1 VSGKPWIPP
10 SLECFPDL
18 IRESGSE
25 SQTEVCATS
34 GYHSDVSTPAKLPKH
49 ASSFASLDPALRRGR
64 HLKFERRV
72 TFLALAAGFPAV
84 ALCAW
89 LLWYGGYSG
98 RLQWTIDLFLV
109 LIWLGIASSL
119 KQRIVRPLQT
129 LSNILAAIREGDYS
143 IRGRRAELGDA
154 LGEVMLEVN
163 DLGQTLREQRLGALE
178 ATALLR
184 TVMAEIDVAVFAFDG
199 EQRLRLVN
207 RAGQKLLAQPAKR
220 LLGRTSSELG
230 LAPCLERA
238 VGDGPHTMQLVFP
251 GGVGRWDI
259 RRSTFREGGAQ
270 HQLLVLTDLSRT
282 LREEE
287 RTAWQRLLRVLGHEL
302 NNSLA
307 PIKSVAGS
315 LADLLS
321 RQPRPADLSDDMQR
335 GLEVISSRADSLARF
350 VESYSK
356 LARLPQPRFEPLDI
370 GALVQRV
377 ASLETRLPVK
387 VLSGPESVVQ
397 GDNVQLEQ
405 MLINLLRNAVDA
417 SLETSGGVEIG
428 WAQTNGNIEVWIKDE
443 GLGLANTANLFV
455 PFFTTKANGSGIG
468 LVLSRQIAEAHGGT
482 LTLENRQRTRGCEA
496 LLRLPL

>member
-1 VSGKPWIPP
+1 MNTLPK
-10 SLECFPDL
+10 
-18 IRESGSE
+18 
-25 SQTEVCATS
+25 
-34 GYHSDVSTPAKLPKH
+34 PAKH
-49 ASSFASLDPALRRGR
+49 TSTIASLDPALRRGGR
-64 HLKFERRV
+64 LKFEKRV

-84 ALCAW
+84 FLSAL
-89 LLWYGGYSG
+89 LLWYDNYSA
-98 RLQWTIDLFLV
+98 RVQWTVDLFLV
-109 LIWLGIASSL
+109 IFWLSIAFNL

-143 IRGRRAELGDA
+143 IRGRRAAVGDA

-163 DLGQTLREQRLGALE
+163 DLGQTLREQRIGALE

-199 EQRLRLVN
+199 AQRLRLVN
-207 RAGQKLLAQPAKR
+207 RAGERLLAQPSNR

-230 LAPCLERA
+230 LAACFNHEEGER
-238 VGDGPHTMQLVFP
+238 PHTMQMVFP
-251 GGVGRWDI
+251 GAFGRWDI

-270 HQLLVLTDLSRT
+270 HQLLVLTDLSQT

-315 LADLLS
+315 LADLLRS
-321 RQPRPADLSDDMQR
+321 QPRPADWGDDMHR
-335 GLEVISSRADSLARF
+335 GLEVISARADSLARF

-356 LARLPQPRFEPLDI
+356 LARLPQPRFEPLNI
-370 GALVQRV
+370 GLLVQRV
-377 ASLETRLPVK
+377 VSLETRLPVK
-387 VLSGPESVVQ
+387 VTAGPELMIK
-397 GDNVQLEQ
+397 GDDAQLEQ
-405 MLINLLRNAVDA
+405 LLINLVRNAVDA
-417 SLETSGGVEIG
+417 SIETKGGVGIG
-428 WAQTNGNIEVWIKDE
+428 WAQSNGQVEVCIRDE
-443 GLGLANTANLFV
+443 GPGLANTANLFV
-455 PFFTTKANGSGIG
+455 PFFTTKTKGSGIG

-482 LTLENRQRTRGCEA
+482 LTLENRPGMRGCEA

>member
-1 VSGKPWIPP
+1 M
-10 SLECFPDL
+10 
-18 IRESGSE
+18 
-25 SQTEVCATS
+25 
-34 GYHSDVSTPAKLPKH
+34 STPAKLPKP
-49 ASSFASLDPALRRGR
+49 SSTFASLDPALRRGGR
-64 HLKFERRV
+64 LKFEKRV
-72 TFLALAAGFPAV
+72 TLLALAAGFPAV
-84 ALCAW
+84 ALCAL
-89 LLWYGGYSG
+89 LLWLDSYSG
-98 RLQWTIDLFLV
+98 RMQWTIDLFLV
-109 LIWLGIASSL
+109 LIWLGVAFNL

-143 IRGRRAELGDA
+143 IRGRRAATGDA

-207 RAGQKLLAQPAKR
+207 RAGEKLLAQPATR

-230 LAPCLERA
+230 LAACLNRDN
-238 VGDGPHTMQLVFP
+238 GDGSHIMQMVFP

-270 HQLLVLTDLSRT
+270 HQLLVLTDLSQT

-315 LADLLS
+315 LADLLG
-321 RQPRPADLSDDMQR
+321 RQPRPADWGDDMQR

-356 LARLPQPRFEPLDI
+356 LARLPQPRFEPLNI
-370 GALVQRV
+370 GALVRRV
-377 ASLETRLPVK
+377 ASLETRLPVN
-387 VLSGPESVVQ
+387 VVAGPEVVVRA
-397 GDNVQLEQ
+397 DNVQLEQ
-405 MLINLLRNAVDA
+405 LLINLVRNAVDA
-417 SLETSGGVEIG
+417 SMETRGAVEVG
-428 WAQTNGNIEVWIKDE
+428 WSPNNGQVEVWISDE
-443 GLGLANTANLFV
+443 GPGLANTANLFV

-482 LTLENRQRTRGCEA
+482 LTLENRPDQRGCEA

>member
-1 VSGKPWIPP
+1 M
-10 SLECFPDL
+10 
-18 IRESGSE
+18 
-25 SQTEVCATS
+25 
-34 GYHSDVSTPAKLPKH
+34 PA
-49 ASSFASLDPALRRGR
+49 LDPALRRGGR
-64 HLKFERRV
+64 MKFERRV

-84 ALCAW
+84 LLCAL
-89 LLWYGGYSG
+89 LLWYDDYSA
-98 RLQWTIDLFLV
+98 RVQWTVDLFLT
-109 LIWLGIASSL
+109 LFWLGVALNL

-143 IRGRRAELGDA
+143 IRGRRATEGDA

-199 EQRLRLVN
+199 EKRLRLVN
-207 RAGQKLLAQPAKR
+207 RAGERLLAQPATR

-230 LAPCLERA
+230 LAACLDREN
-238 VGDGPHTMQLVFP
+238 GEGPHTMQMVFP

-270 HQLLVLTDLSRT
+270 HQLLVLTDLSQT

-287 RTAWQRLLRVLGHEL
+287 RIAWQRLLRVLGHEL

-315 LADLLS
+315 LAYLLG
-321 RQPRPADLSDDMQR
+321 RQPRPADWDDDMQR

-350 VESYSK
+350 VESYSQ

-370 GALVQRV
+370 GALVRRV
-377 ASLETRLPVK
+377 ASLETRLPVH
-387 VLSGPESVVQ
+387 VVPGPELVIN
-397 GDNVQLEQ
+397 GDDVQLEQ
-405 MLINLLRNAVDA
+405 LLINLVRNAVDA
-417 SLETSGGVEIG
+417 SMETRGGVRVG
-428 WAQTNGNIEVWIKDE
+428 WNQNNGQIEVWISDE
-443 GLGLANTANLFV
+443 GPGLANTANLFV
-455 PFFTTKANGSGIG
+455 PFFTTKAKGSGIG

-482 LTLENRQRTRGCEA
+482 LTLENRPGLRGCQA
-496 LLRLPL
+496 MLRLPL

>member
-1 VSGKPWIPP
+1 M
-10 SLECFPDL
+10 
-18 IRESGSE
+18 
-25 SQTEVCATS
+25 
-34 GYHSDVSTPAKLPKH
+34 
-49 ASSFASLDPALRRGR
+49 
-64 HLKFERRV
+64 KFERRV

-84 ALCAW
+84 VLCAV
-89 LLWYGGYSG
+89 LLWYDDYTA
-98 RLQWTIDLFLV
+98 RVQWTVDLFLV
-109 LIWLGIASSL
+109 LIWLGIAFNL

-143 IRGRRAELGDA
+143 IRGRRAAVGDA

-163 DLGQTLREQRLGALE
+163 DLGQTLREQRLGARE

-199 EQRLRLVN
+199 NQRLRLVN
-207 RAGQKLLAQPAKR
+207 RAGERLLAQPATR
-220 LLGRTSSELG
+220 LLGRTSGELG
-230 LAPCLERA
+230 LAACLDREE
-238 VGDGPHTMQLVFP
+238 GEGPHTMQMVFP

-270 HQLLVLTDLSRT
+270 HQLLVLTDLSQT

-287 RTAWQRLLRVLGHEL
+287 RIAWQRLLRVLGHEL

-315 LADLLS
+315 LADLLG
-321 RQPRPADLSDDMQR
+321 RQPRPADWDDDMQR

-350 VESYSK
+350 VESYSQ
-356 LARLPQPRFEPLDI
+356 LTRLPQPRFEPLSI
-370 GALVQRV
+370 GALVRRV

-387 VLSGPESVVQ
+387 VVAGPELVIN
-397 GDNVQLEQ
+397 GDDVQLEQ
-405 MLINLLRNAVDA
+405 LLINLVRNAVDA
-417 SLETSGGVEIG
+417 SMETRGGVGVG
-428 WAQTNGNIEVWIKDE
+428 WTQSNGQVEVWISDE
-443 GLGLANTANLFV
+443 GPGLANTANLFV
-455 PFFTTKANGSGIG
+455 PFFTTKAKGSGIG

-482 LTLENRQRTRGCEA
+482 LTLENRPGLRGCEA

>member
-1 VSGKPWIPP
+1 MSYHGGVSP
-10 SLECFPDL
+10 S
-18 IRESGSE
+18 
-25 SQTEVCATS
+25 
-34 GYHSDVSTPAKLPKH
+34 AKLPKH
-49 ASSFASLDPALRRGR
+49 PATLPSLDPALRRGGR
-64 HLKFERRV
+64 LKFERRV

-84 ALCAW
+84 VLCAL
-89 LLWYGGYSG
+89 LLWYDDYSA
-98 RLQWTIDLFLV
+98 RVQWTVDLFLV
-109 LIWLGIASSL
+109 IIWLGVAFNL

-143 IRGRRAELGDA
+143 IRGRRAAVGDA

-199 EQRLRLVN
+199 EQRLQLVN
-207 RAGQKLLAQPAKR
+207 RAGEKLLAQPATR

-230 LAPCLERA
+230 LAACLDREQ
-238 VGDGPHTMQLVFP
+238 GEGPRTMQMVFP

-270 HQLLVLTDLSRT
+270 HQLLVLTDLSQT

-287 RTAWQRLLRVLGHEL
+287 RIAWQRLLRVLGHEL

-315 LADLLS
+315 LADLLG
-321 RQPRPADLSDDMQR
+321 RQPRSVDWDDDMQR

-356 LARLPQPRFEPLDI
+356 FARLPQPRSEPLSI
-370 GALVQRV
+370 GALVRRV
-377 ASLETRLPVK
+377 ASLETRLPVE
-387 VLSGPESVVQ
+387 VVAGPELVVK
-397 GDNVQLEQ
+397 GDDVQLEQ
-405 MLINLLRNAVDA
+405 LLINLVRNAVDA
-417 SLETSGGVEIG
+417 SLETRGGVGVG
-428 WAQTNGNIEVWIKDE
+428 WAQSNGQVEVWISDE
-443 GLGLANTANLFV
+443 GPGLANTANLFV
-455 PFFTTKANGSGIG
+455 PFFSTKGKG
-468 LVLSRQIAEAHGGT
+468 
-482 LTLENRQRTRGCEA
+482 
-496 LLRLPL
+496 